1 MSIKRIVPNI
11 KSESPKGSIGFYED
25 FLGLKVAMDMDWII
39 TFISK
44 SNPTSQVSVI
54 RNNRSD
60 VPHPDVSIEVDEV
73 DQMFAKAKDQN
84 INIVYPIT
92 DEPWGVRR
100 FFVKDPNGKI
110 INILSHLN

>member
-1 MSIKRIVPNI
+1 
-11 KSESPKGSIGFYED
+11 
-25 FLGLKVAMDMDWII
+25 MDWII
-39 TFISK
+39 TFISE
-44 SNPTSQVSVI
+44 SNPTSQLSII
-54 RNNRSD
+54 RNNKSD
-60 VPHPDVSIEVDEV
+60 IPHPNVSIEVDEV

-110 INILSHLN
+110 INILSHIN